1 MDKFVDKNGKT
12 VMTISDEGEVNKD
25 KKHFEKVFRDKL
37 KAEGRHYTEDE
48 ILQKFKRYWEE
59 INETS

>member
-12 VMTISDEGEVNKD
+12 VMTISDEGEVTKD

-37 KAEGRHYTEDE
+37 KAEGRHYTEQE
-48 ILQKFKRYWEE
+48 ILDKFKQYWED